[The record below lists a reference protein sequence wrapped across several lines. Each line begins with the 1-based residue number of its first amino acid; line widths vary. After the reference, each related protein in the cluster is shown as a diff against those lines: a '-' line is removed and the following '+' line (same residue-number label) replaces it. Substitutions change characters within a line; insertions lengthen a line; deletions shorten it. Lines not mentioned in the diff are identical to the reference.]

1 MANQTRVSKVVLS
14 TTLVV
19 IVLAVAF
26 AAISMIP
33 VPYVIHRP
41 GPTVNVLGSQGSTQV
56 FEFSVKDQAGLPAV
70 RPASENEG
78 QLRMVTVSESGGP
91 GTTVRL
97 IDLIEAKFDRA
108 ATVIPYDQIY
118 DKKVTAKDVEQA
130 GAAQMTSS
138 HSAATIAA
146 FEYLGIP
153 MESTLTI
160 EGASDTSDAKGKVEQ
175 GDILR
180 SLRTPDGI
188 EHPVDRP
195 SVPFALVAKTPPGTK
210 LIATIER
217 DGKQIEVPIVTAGP
231 EPGGPKFEGS
241 RMGIYLS
248 ADTKAPIDVKIHL
261 ERIGGPSAGLIFAL
275 GIVNRLSD
283 HDITRGQV
291 IAGTGAMSFTG
302 DVLPIGGV
310 KQKMFGAKR
319 DGAKWF
325 LAPKDNCD
333 EVVGNVPSG
342 LTVIPVG
349 TLAEAVGVV
358 EQIGDG
364 TTSGFLTCES
374 VLQEAKDARQS

>member
-1 MANQTRVSKVVLS
+1 
-14 TTLVV
+14 
-19 IVLAVAF
+19 
-26 AAISMIP
+26 
-33 VPYVIHRP
+33 
-41 GPTVNVLGSQGSTQV
+41 
-56 FEFSVKDQAGLPAV
+56 
-70 RPASENEG
+70 
-78 QLRMVTVSESGGP
+78 
-91 GTTVRL
+91 
-97 IDLIEAKFDRA
+97 
-108 ATVIPYDQIY
+108 
-118 DKKVTAKDVEQA
+118 
-130 GAAQMTSS
+130 
-138 HSAATIAA
+138 
-146 FEYLGIP
+146 
-153 MESTLTI
+153 
-160 EGASDTSDAKGKVEQ
+160 
-175 GDILR
+175 
-180 SLRTPDGI
+180 
-188 EHPVDRP
+188 
-195 SVPFALVAKTPPGTK
+195 
-210 LIATIER
+210 
-217 DGKQIEVPIVTAGP
+217 
-231 EPGGPKFEGS
+231 
-241 RMGIYLS
+241 MGIYLS